1 MQIERL
7 QNNPFCFFY
16 RKTKTNFLIFGYF
29 CSHIIFLHKSNK
41 LMNLIKMHT
50 NTIGKFFMVFFIA
63 SSLIITLPVKS
74 MAQEPAEEAEE
85 EPDPW
90 ADKEFPYDDDT
101 LLTFFDVN
109 QEVSAVNRESQ
120 ERISET
126 VEEFGLTSER
136 FQQISRAAQMG
147 ATQDGA
153 FTTEELEAFND
164 AAPLVT
170 AIQRETQATVQMIVE
185 DYDMSMQDYRG
196 ILMEFRRDRDLQQY
210 VSHLARERAREKI
223 LEERRREAERKMEEE
238 RRRQEEEENN

>member
-1 MQIERL
+1 
-7 QNNPFCFFY
+7 
-16 RKTKTNFLIFGYF
+16 
-29 CSHIIFLHKSNK
+29 
-41 LMNLIKMHT
+41 
-50 NTIGKFFMVFFIA
+50 
-63 SSLIITLPVKS
+63 

-90 ADKEFPYDDDT
+90 ADKEFPYDDET
-101 LLTFFDVN
+101 LLKFFDVN

-126 VEEFGLTSER
+126 VEEFGLTSDR

-164 AAPLVT
+164 VAPLVT
-170 AIQRETQATVQMIVE
+170 SIQRETQATVQMIVE
-185 DYDMSMQDYRG
+185 DYDMSMQEYRG

-238 RRRQEEEENN
+238 RRQQEEENN